1 MEGQKLPG
9 MDQRLQIVPNLGA
22 SFILVPSFAVF
33 QVCWYSFCNNSFEC
47 LKG

>member
-1 MEGQKLPG
+1 MEGQKLTG

-22 SFILVPSFAVF
+22 AFFSSPSSVVF